1 MMQDNMMGIPVDALT
16 YEQIVNDVP
25 IYLTNNKKMTAISVN
40 PQIVTEAKKY
50 PEIVSFINQS
60 THRIPDGIGIV
71 LVSKLTKGPITTR
84 VAGIELMTKF
94 LAYANEYKKSVFF
107 YGAKPEVIADAA
119 KNIQEQYPDLVVAGA
134 IDGYTN
140 LTEEEIIQQINQ
152 QQPDFLFVGLGFP
165 RQEQWLARNVD
176 RLKVSIFQDVGG
188 SFDVFSGHVK
198 RSPQFFIDYHLEWLY
213 RSLSNPKRI
222 GRIFQ
227 LPVFVWRS
235 LMWKMRK

>member
-1 MMQDNMMGIPVDALT
+1 MGIPVDALT
-16 YEQIVNDVP
+16 YEEILNDVSV
-25 IYLTNNKKMTAISVN
+25 YLKNKKKMTAISVN

-50 PEIVSFINQS
+50 PEIVSFIEQS

-71 LVSKLTKGPITTR
+71 LVSKLTKGPITSR
-84 VAGIELMTKF
+84 IAGIELMTKF
-94 LAYANEYKKSVFF
+94 LAYANEYKKRVFF
-107 YGAKPEVIADAA
+107 YGAKPEVIADAV
-119 KNIQEQYPDLVVAGA
+119 KNIQHKYPNLIISGA

-140 LTEEEIIQQINQ
+140 LTEQEIVSQINQ
-152 QQPDFLFVGLGFP
+152 EKPDFLFVGLGFP
-165 RQEQWLARNVD
+165 RQEQWLSRNVEQLD
-176 RLKVSIFQDVGG
+176 VSIFQDVGG

-227 LPVFVWRS
+227 LPVFMWRS
-235 LMWKMRK
+235 LLWKMRKQEGSV